1 MCLGPSECAYPWH
14 EGVLGSSRETYP
26 TPFQSRA
33 INKVAS
39 SKHIVNLSE
48 IVQFNRLYRSYTD
61 SLTRQSLGP
70 LSVHDISLVG
80 VHVGLVAH
88 ARASYQL
95 YVVFCLGFVSI

>member
-1 MCLGPSECAYPWH
+1 MYPWH
-14 EGVLGSSRETYP
+14 ECVLGGPRETYP

-39 SKHIVNLSE
+39 SKHIAILLE

-61 SLTRQSLGP
+61 SLTQQSLRP

-88 ARASYQL
+88 TRASYQL
-95 YVVFCLGFVSI
+95 SVVFCLGFVSI